1 VKRTNLSTIARK
13 FLREAIQ
20 IRKDWFNVTNYLEQ
34 YIVGD
39 DIREKQTNID
49 SLSDNSYAEIVLAN
63 DAFDGKFEKP
73 LMQWIIKS
81 IRTNRYPELIDEAM
95 PKEDRKKFARELYDI
110 IQGAFVE
117 KERERMEEPLQETTT
132 PDERKEAQK
141 EYYKSL
147 PLEKLRDIG
156 RSLNKKS
163 QMYKDLGYKVPKQIT
178 SQKRTLYYIV
188 KNKEQKDNLL

>member
-1 VKRTNLSTIARK
+1 MKRTNLSTIARK

-20 IRKDWFNVTNYLEQ
+20 IRKDWFNVTDYLEQ

-110 IQGAFVE
+110 IEGAYIE

-188 KNKEQKDNLL
+188 KSKEQKDN

>member
-20 IRKDWFNVTNYLEQ
+20 IRKDWFNVTDYLEQ

-188 KNKEQKDNLL
+188 KNKEQKDN

>member
-1 VKRTNLSTIARK
+1 MKKTNLSNIAK
-13 FLREAIQ
+13 EILREAIQ
-20 IRKDWFNVTNYLEQ
+20 IRKDWFNVTDYLEQ

-63 DAFDGKFEKP
+63 DAFDGRFEKP
-73 LMQWIIKS
+73 LMNWITKS

-95 PKEDRKKFARELYDI
+95 PDNIKKKFARELYDI
-110 IQGAFVE
+110 IQGAFIE
-117 KERERMEEPLQETTT
+117 KERERLEEPLDEVTT
-132 PDERKEAQK
+132 PEERKEAQK
-141 EYYKSL
+141 DYYKTL
-147 PLEKLRDIG
+147 PLEKLKDIS
-156 RSLNKKS
+156 RSLNRKS

-188 KNKEQKDNLL
+188 KSKEQKD